1 MTLIL
6 VLETPFVGAALLGFS
21 GFLLFSRKLYIS
33 YKLLLINVGTQFM
46 CFQSFCS
53 LKIPMCG
60 RDWKRTQLAGQVCSH
75 LLGLWQTVWAFQDCT
90 RRESIHITTHTCPR
104 QLFYF
109 NCLWEPSAHSAREL
123 GLFIASF
130 GWVSE
135 VWGFRTQSFALI
147 RVLLLICPDL
157 KRNLQESNYTAGWE
171 TPTI

>member
-75 LLGLWQTVWAFQDCT
+75 LLGPWQTVWAFQDCT

-104 QLFYF
+104 LSSTFHFQYLEDQDEA
-109 NCLWEPSAHSAREL
+109 LGPGPKWKTHSSRFLQSSSSSCKEL
-123 GLFIASF
+123 PDSSF
-130 GWVSE
+130 LVSL
-135 VWGFRTQSFALI
+135 R
-147 RVLLLICPDL
+147 
-157 KRNLQESNYTAGWE
+157 
-171 TPTI
+171 